1 MSGDIDLVGPTLPA
15 PRSAKQKT
23 MFITLAGILA
33 VVGTLAGGYY
43 FAMRPVT
50 LQIAVGPTNSDDVKL
65 VQALTQ
71 AFSHAHGQVHLRPMQ
86 TDGAAASAQALA
98 EGKADLAI
106 IRGDLDVPKNA
117 QAVATLRKNVAVL
130 WVPPAAKGKGKKAG
144 SKITKIA
151 QLSGHRIGVV
161 GRTPANVNLLKVI
174 LQQYGVDPN
183 KVDVVQFPAGESAD
197 AIRSQK
203 ADAYLAAGPVN
214 SKITADAIAASTR
227 DGGTPT
233 FLAIDSAEAI
243 AQNHPMYE
251 SSEIPAGAFGGSPG
265 RPDEEVKTISF
276 AHHIVARKGLS
287 ESTVAAFTRQ
297 LFAIR
302 QTVMAEFPLAAK
314 IETPDTD
321 KDAVI
326 PVHPGAA
333 AYVDGEEKT
342 FLDRYSDFIWW
353 GLMGLSAMGSAGA
366 WFAGYLKKDERS
378 NNSSL
383 RERLLD
389 MLAAARHCDSTEELD
404 QMQTEADDILRET
417 LQCFEHGAIE
427 EGALTAFNIALEQ
440 FHNAVADRK
449 ALLMSLPQNLQRAN
463 VALRA
468 GASRS
473 RSRSPRSSTPI
484 ATAATPR
491 YPTPDA
497 RPAAMGNRSC
507 AAR

>member
-1 MSGDIDLVGPTLPA
+1 MNLNVKRLFARSMTGGLDLVGPELPS
-15 PRSAKQKT
+15 PRSAKRKS

-33 VVGTLAGGYY
+33 VVGTLAGVYY
-43 FAMRPVT
+43 FEMRPVI
-50 LQIAVGPTNSDDVKL
+50 LRIAVGPANSDDIKV

-71 AFSHAHGQVHLRPMQ
+71 AFTHAHSHVRLRPMQ
-86 TDGAAASAQALA
+86 TDGATASAQALA
-98 EGKADLAI
+98 DGKADLAI
-106 IRGDLDVPKNA
+106 IRGDLEVPKNA

-130 WVPPAAKGKGKKAG
+130 WVPPAAKGKGNKAG
-144 SKITKIA
+144 PKITKIQ

-161 GRTPANVNLLKVI
+161 GRTEANINLLKVI
-174 LQQYGVDPN
+174 LQQYGVDPT
-183 KVDVVQFPAGESAD
+183 KIEMVQFPANEAAES
-197 AIRSQK
+197 IRNQK

-214 SKITADAIAASTR
+214 SKITADAITASTR
-227 DGGTPT
+227 EGGTPT

-265 RPDEEVKTISF
+265 RPDDEVKTISF
-276 AHHIVARKGLS
+276 AHHIVARRGLS

-389 MLAAARHCDSTEELD
+389 MLGAARRSDSIEELD
-404 QMQTEADDILRET
+404 QMQTEADGILRDT
-417 LQCFEHGAIE
+417 LHCFEHGAIE

-449 ALLMSLPQNLQRAN
+449 ALLMSMTQNLQRTGSQ
-463 VALRA
+463 LRA
-468 GASRS
+468 AG
-473 RSRSPRSSTPI
+473 TL
-484 ATAATPR
+484 
-491 YPTPDA
+491 
-497 RPAAMGNRSC
+497 
-507 AAR
+507 

>member
-1 MSGDIDLVGPTLPA
+1 MNLNLKRLFARSMTGGLDLVGPPA
-15 PRSAKQKT
+15 QPTARSARRKM
-23 MFITLAGILA
+23 MFVTLAGLLA
-33 VVGTLAGGYY
+33 VIGTLAGAYY

-50 LQIAVGPTNSDDVKL
+50 LRIAVGPANSDDVRV

-71 AFSHAHGQVHLRPMQ
+71 AFAQSRGDIRLRPIQ

-98 EGKADLAI
+98 DGKADLAI

-130 WVPPAAKGKGKKAG
+130 WAPPTAKGKGRKAG
-144 SKITKIA
+144 PKISKIS
-151 QLSGHRIGVV
+151 QLSGRRVGVV
-161 GRTPANVNLLKVI
+161 GRTEANVNLLKIV
-174 LQQYGVDPN
+174 LQQYGVDPS
-183 KVDVVQFPAGESAD
+183 KVEIFQFPAAEA
-197 AIRSQK
+197 AATIRSQK
-203 ADAYLAAGPVN
+203 ADAYFAAGPVN
-214 SKITADAIAASTR
+214 SKITAEAIAASLR
-227 DGGTPT
+227 DGGSPT

-243 AQNHPMYE
+243 AQNHPVYE
-251 SSEIPAGAFGGSPG
+251 ASEIPAGTFGGSPD
-265 RPDEEVKTISF
+265 RPDDDVKTISF

-287 ESTVAAFTRQ
+287 ESTVAAFARQ
-297 LFAIR
+297 LFAVR
-302 QTVMAEFPLAAK
+302 QSLMAEFPLAAK

-333 AYVDGEEKT
+333 AFVDGEEKT

-378 NNSSL
+378 NNSTL

-389 MLAAARHCDSTEELD
+389 MIAAARRSESAEELD
-404 QMQTEADDILRET
+404 QMQSEADTILRDT

-427 EGALTAFNIALEQ
+427 EGALTAFNIALGQ

-449 ALLMSLPQNLQRAN
+449 ALLPSLPQNPQRA
-463 VALRA
+463 AAQLRA
-468 GASRS
+468 TG
-473 RSRSPRSSTPI
+473 TL
-484 ATAATPR
+484 
-491 YPTPDA
+491 
-497 RPAAMGNRSC
+497 
-507 AAR
+507 

>member
-1 MSGDIDLVGPTLPA
+1 MTGGLELAA
-15 PRSAKQKT
+15 PPVPPSARSAKRQI
-23 MFITLAGILA
+23 MFVTLAGILA
-33 VVGTLAGGYY
+33 VIGTLVGAYY

-50 LQIAVGPTNSDDVKL
+50 LRIAVGPANSDDVKV

-71 AFSHAHGQVHLRPMQ
+71 AFAQAHGYVRLRPLQ
-86 TDGAAASAQALA
+86 TDGSTASAKALE

-130 WVPPAAKGKGKKAG
+130 WVPPAVKGKGKKSG
-144 SKITKIA
+144 PKITKIP
-151 QLSGHRIGVV
+151 QLAGRRIGVV
-161 GRTPANVNLLKVI
+161 GRTSANVNLLKVI

-183 KVDVVQFPAGESAD
+183 KVDIVQFPANEAAD
-197 AIRSQK
+197 AIRNQR

-233 FLAIDSAEAI
+233 FLAIDTAETI

-251 SSEIPAGAFGGSPG
+251 ASEIPAGAFGSSPDK
-265 RPDEEVKTISF
+265 PDDEVKTISF

-302 QTVMAEFPLAAK
+302 QSLMAEFPLAAK

-333 AYVDGEEKT
+333 AFVDGEEKT
-342 FLDRYSDFIWW
+342 FLDRYSDYIWW
-353 GLMGLSAMGSAGA
+353 GLMALSAMGSAGA
-366 WFAGYLKKDERS
+366 WFAGYLKKDERN

-383 RERLLD
+383 RERLLE
-389 MLAAARHCDSTEELD
+389 MIATARRSDTTEELD
-404 QMQTEADDILRET
+404 QMQTEADDILRDT
-417 LQCFEHGAIE
+417 LRCFDDGAIE
-427 EGALTAFNIALEQ
+427 EGALTAFSIALEQ
-440 FHNAVADRK
+440 FHNAVADRR
-449 ALLMSLPQNLQRAN
+449 ALLMSIPQNLQRAG
-463 VALRA
+463 AQFRA
-468 GASRS
+468 TG
-473 RSRSPRSSTPI
+473 TL
-484 ATAATPR
+484 
-491 YPTPDA
+491 
-497 RPAAMGNRSC
+497 
-507 AAR
+507 